1 VTRHLNTLN
10 VQIYPILQSAYR
22 AACHST
28 ETALLKVHNDIMCSM
43 DQQRVSLLVLLDLSA
58 AFDTVDH
65 QVLLHRL
72 DVSFRITGTALK
84 WFKSYLTNRSQ
95 RVLINGNYSQS
106 FSLPHGVPHALV
118 SVRCFSQSTQASYSK

>member
-1 VTRHLNTLN
+1 M
-10 VQIYPILQSAYR
+10 LQSAYR
-22 AACHST
+22 AGHST

-43 DQQRVSLLVLLDLSA
+43 DQQRVLLLVLLDLSA

-65 QVLLHRL
+65 QVLSRRL
-72 DVSFRITGTALK
+72 EVSFGITGTALK
-84 WFKSYLTNRSQ
+84 WFKSYLTNISQ

-106 FSLPHGVPHALV
+106 FSLPHGVPQALV

>member
-1 VTRHLNTLN
+1 MFRY
-10 VQIYPILQSAYR
+10 IYPILQSAYR
-22 AACHST
+22 TGHST

-65 QVLLHRL
+65 QVLLRRL
-72 DVSFRITGTALK
+72 EVSFGITGTALK

-95 RVLINGNYSQS
+95 RVPRVTDLNVCSPSWCSSRLLSQS
-106 FSLPHGVPHALV
+106 VAFHNLRKHAIRNSL
-118 SVRCFSQSTQASYSK
+118 